1 MRTYGRAARPP
12 SLLLVTGCWGAASP
26 LDLVVCSVA
35 SGWETRPAVLLL
47 RGVLP
52 RFCTFGCAWLRWGCV
67 GAALCP
73 LQAAGRVPLFQVCR
87 WGPCSRAGL
96 LGGSSIAG
104 PREPRGTLR
113 QGVCA
118 VWAAGL
124 GRGPSPGLEATVV
137 QVRDMTAGCQP
148 FLWLPPGQSL
158 ARSDT
163 VTLVWTWSKCWRSSW
178 G

>member
-1 MRTYGRAARPP
+1 MRRYGRAARPP

-52 RFCTFGCAWLRWGCV
+52 RFCRFGCSWLCWGWLPCARCRRPAV
-67 GAALCP
+67 CPFSRCADGGRAAERGCWGAVPSLARESP
-73 LQAAGRVPLFQVCR
+73 AGRSDR
-87 WGPCSRAGL
+87 
-96 LGGSSIAG
+96 
-104 PREPRGTLR
+104 
-113 QGVCA
+113 GVCA

-137 QVRDMTAGCQP
+137 QVRDVTAGCQP
-148 FLWLPPGQSL
+148 FLWLPPRQSL